1 MLQIQQ
7 KIDDITS
14 NEFTMIISILKKEL
28 KTRESN
34 LKERSMSAWDEIY
47 MNNLNFERKEQ
58 IINAI
63 DNLTIEDIANWFNYL
78 FISNVKKI
86 SLQLYTQKNYENEK
100 EKFRDEEEYLL
111 NKTIKSK
118 IIYQK

>member
-1 MLQIQQ
+1 
-7 KIDDITS
+7 
-14 NEFTMIISILKKEL
+14 
-28 KTRESN
+28 
-34 LKERSMSAWDEIY
+34 

-86 SLQLYTQKNYENEK
+86 SLHLYTQKNYENEK